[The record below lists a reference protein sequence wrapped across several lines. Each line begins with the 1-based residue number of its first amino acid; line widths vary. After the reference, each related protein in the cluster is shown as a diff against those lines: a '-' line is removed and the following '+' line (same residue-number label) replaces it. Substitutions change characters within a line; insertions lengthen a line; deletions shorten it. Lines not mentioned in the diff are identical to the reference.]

1 MEILD
6 RIYRIELGHSAGDS
20 EATEGGPSVSAFY
33 VQGAESGL
41 FIDAGFPDLA
51 RTQPIL
57 DYWSGPLGSY
67 PTSWALVSHRHY
79 EHAGG
84 VKILKEATGCKIGVG
99 SGDAEAVEA
108 DVGGGTGVVD
118 LALTGGEVFDLGGRR
133 VRAVATP
140 GHTAGTMCYLVEDE
154 GILFTGD
161 HIMGQGTVVVRSDE
175 GGSMAQHVAS
185 LEALLDMDV
194 RTVIS
199 GHGPVMTNPMEQI
212 PELVRHR
219 TERETQILGMVRD
232 GMGSVDD
239 LVGRIYGRESSE
251 RRLWLARHQVVSH
264 LEKLEDEGSVVAV
277 EEGVTYRA
285 V

>member
-6 RIYRIELGHSAGDS
+6 RIYRISLGETG
-20 EATEGGPSVSAFY
+20 ATEGGAQVSAFY
-33 VQGAESGL
+33 VKGAETGL

-57 DYWSGPLGSY
+57 DYWRGPLDSF
-67 PTSWALVSHRHY
+67 PTSWVLVSHRHY

-84 VKILKEATGCKIGVG
+84 VKILKNATGAKTGVG
-99 SGDAEAVEA
+99 RDDAEAVEA
-108 DVGGGTGVVD
+108 DVGEGTGVVD
-118 LALTGGEVFDLGGRR
+118 LPLIGGEVFDLGGRI

-175 GGSMAQHVAS
+175 GGSMAQHVES
-185 LEALLDMDV
+185 LQVLLNMGIT
-194 RTVIS
+194 TVVS
-199 GHGPVMTNPMEQI
+199 GHGPVMNDPLTQI

-219 TERETQILGMVRD
+219 LEREEQILGMVKD
-232 GMGSVDD
+232 GMGEVGD
-239 LVGRIYGRESSE
+239 LVSRIYGESSE

-264 LEKLEDEGSVVAV
+264 LKKLEDDGQVVAV
-277 EEGVTYRA
+277 EEGTTYRA
-285 V
+285 A

>member
-6 RIYRIELGHSAGDS
+6 RIHRIELGETGV
-20 EATEGGPSVSAFY
+20 TEGGPSVSAFY
-33 VQGAESGL
+33 VQGNDSGL

-57 DYWSGPLGSY
+57 DYWRGPLGSF
-67 PTSWALVSHRHY
+67 PTSWVLVSHRHY

-84 VKILKEATGCKIGVG
+84 VKILKDATGAKIGVG
-99 SGDAEAVEA
+99 HGDADAVEA
-108 DVGGGTGVVD
+108 DVGEGTGVVD
-118 LALTGGEVFDLGGRR
+118 QPLSGGEVFYLGGRS

-140 GHTAGTMCYLVEDE
+140 GHTAGTMCYLVEGE

-175 GGSMAQHVAS
+175 GGSMAQHIES
-185 LEALLDMDV
+185 LRILLDLGV
-194 RTVIS
+194 TTVVS
-199 GHGPVMTNPMEQI
+199 GHGPIMSDPLTRI

-219 TERETQILGMVRD
+219 LEREEQILSMVQD
-232 GMGSVDD
+232 GNVAVDD
-239 LVGRIYGRESSE
+239 LVSRIYGESSQ

-264 LEKLEDEGSVVAV
+264 LKKLEDQGQVVAI
-277 EEGVTYRA
+277 EEGMTYRA
-285 V
+285 A

>member
-6 RIYRIELGHSAGDS
+6 GIYRITLGETG
-20 EATEGGPSVSAFY
+20 ATEGGPSVSAFY
-33 VQGAESGL
+33 VKGAETGL

-57 DYWSGPLGSY
+57 DYWRGPLDSF
-67 PTSWALVSHRHY
+67 PTSWVLVSHRHY

-99 SGDAEAVEA
+99 RDDAEAVEA
-108 DVGGGTGVVD
+108 DVGEGTGVAD
-118 LALTGGEVFDLGGRR
+118 LPLTGGERFDLGGRV

-154 GILFTGD
+154 GVLFTGD

-175 GGSMAQHVAS
+175 GGSMAQHIES
-185 LEALLDMDV
+185 LEVLLDMEIK
-194 RTVIS
+194 TVVS
-199 GHGPVMTNPMEQI
+199 GHGPVMNDPLAQI

-219 TERETQILGMVRD
+219 LEREEQILVMVRE
-232 GMGSVDD
+232 GMGGVDD
-239 LVGRIYGRESSE
+239 LVGRIYGESSQ

-264 LEKLEDEGSVVAV
+264 LKKLEDDGQIVCAEDGMV
-277 EEGVTYRA
+277 YRA

>member
-20 EATEGGPSVSAFY
+20 ASTEGGPSVSAFY
-33 VQGAESGL
+33 VQGTESGL
-41 FIDAGFPDLA
+41 FIDAGFPDLE

-57 DYWSGPLGSY
+57 DYWRGPLGSF

-84 VKILKEATGCKIGVG
+84 VKILKDATGCKIGVG
-99 SGDAEAVEA
+99 HGDAEAVEA
-108 DVGGGTGVVD
+108 DVGEGTNVVD
-118 LALTGGEVFDLGGRR
+118 QALTGGEVFDLGGRR
-133 VRAVATP
+133 VCAVATP

-185 LEALLDMDV
+185 LEMLLDIDV
-194 RTVIS
+194 RTVVS
-199 GHGPVMTNPMEQI
+199 GHGPVMTDPMTQI

-219 TERETQILGMVRD
+219 QERETQILDMVRG
-232 GMGSVDD
+232 GMAGVDD
-239 LVGRIYGRESSE
+239 LVGRIYGESSE

-264 LEKLEDEGSVVAV
+264 LKKLEDEGRVVAV
-277 EEGVTYRA
+277 KEGVTYRA
-285 V
+285 A